1 MSEIDKNGRLDEEPF
16 AYQLAKSGTVLIA
29 YEGRAVVTL
38 KGKEAERLS
47 AKLLSAEGDSKK
59 EQLLLAKATGN
70 FKRGNERAGKAKGK

>member
-1 MSEIDKNGRLDEEPF
+1 MSEIDKRGRLDEEPF

-29 YEGRAVVTL
+29 YEGKTVVTL

-47 AKLLSAEGDSKK
+47 GKLSAAAGDVKQ

-70 FKRGNERAGKAKGK
+70 FKRGNERIGKSKGK